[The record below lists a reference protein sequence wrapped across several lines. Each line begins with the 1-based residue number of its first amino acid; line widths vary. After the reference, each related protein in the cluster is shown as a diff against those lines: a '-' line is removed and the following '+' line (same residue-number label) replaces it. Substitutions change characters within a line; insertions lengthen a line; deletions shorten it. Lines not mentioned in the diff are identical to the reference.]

1 MSRVNVY
8 YCGNYHGTG
17 IDGAAMAAG
26 ANVVSTVDRCNSD
39 GTGVACIDVEDVAT
53 LTDLLDEADGVDS
66 YDVR

>member
-1 MSRVNVY
+1 MYYFGVY
-8 YCGNYHGTG
+8 GETG

-39 GTGVACIDVEDVAT
+39 GTGVACIDAEDVIA
-53 LTDLLDEADGVDS
+53 LTDILDDTGGVDR